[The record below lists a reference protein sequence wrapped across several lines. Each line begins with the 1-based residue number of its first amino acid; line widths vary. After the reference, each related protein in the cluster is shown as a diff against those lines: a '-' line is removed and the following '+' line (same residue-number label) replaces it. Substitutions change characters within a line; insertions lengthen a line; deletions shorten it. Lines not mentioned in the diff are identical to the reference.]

1 MATNKDNEQQ
11 IAEQAA
17 QIEALTR
24 QVAGLLE
31 AVGVP
36 AGPVRIA
43 PEDRADYIKHGSD
56 RHATFMGLVFA
67 EKDDPFGYEG
77 WKLVDRTIFGPNA
90 RPEFL
95 TEVLRQ
101 KVSNLTSPIPTIQ
114 SDDPR
119 KPHYAPKMIVPRELL
134 MTT

>member
-1 MATNKDNEQQ
+1 MATNKENEQQ

-36 AGPVRIA
+36 AGPVMVA
-43 PEDRADYIKHGSD
+43 PEDRADYIEHGSD
-56 RHATFMGLVFA
+56 RHATFMGLVPA
-67 EKDDPFGYEG
+67 EEDDPFGHES

-95 TEVLRQ
+95 AEVLRQ
-101 KVSNLTSPIPTIQ
+101 KVSSLKSPIPVMQ

-119 KPHYAPKMIVPRELL
+119 KPHYAPKMIIPRELL
-134 MTT
+134 MAT